1 MDLKA
6 KLQESI
12 NQELNSWTLMENET
26 VQSIIQK
33 TFLWM
38 WAITAIV
45 FAVGYYMV
53 WLIKSWAIEVSQ
65 FTIAFWVS
73 IILWLG
79 LVFAISWFWQKMSYT
94 TLSILAILFAVA
106 EWVWLT
112 WVLAYY
118 STASI
123 INAFAGAALLF
134 IIMAIYGYI
143 TKTDLT
149 KLGSM
154 LVVWLITIITLSL
167 LNMFFFHSQWF
178 DLVLSIIWLLTFLWL
193 TAWNLQTLKLA
204 AQTWDKRLEIVF
216 WVSLF
221 LDFINIFLYLL
232 RIFGSNND

>member
-6 KLQESI
+6 KLQDSI
-12 NQELNSWTLMENET
+12 NHELNYWTLAENEV
-26 VQSIIQK
+26 VQNIIQK

-45 FAVGYYMV
+45 FTVGYYV
-53 WLIKSWAIEVSQ
+53 AWLIKSWAIEVSQ
-65 FTIAFWVS
+65 FTIAFWISVA
-73 IILWLG
+73 LWFG
-79 LVFAISWFWQKMSYT
+79 LVIAISWFWQKMSYT
-94 TLSILAILFAVA
+94 TLSVLAILFAIA

-134 IIMAIYGYI
+134 IIMAIYGYV

-149 KLGSM
+149 KFWTLFM
-154 LVVWLITIITLSL
+154 VWLISIIILSL
-167 LNMFFFHSQWF
+167 INVFFIHSSTF
-178 DLVLSIIWLLTFLWL
+178 DLILSIVGLLLFLWIV
-193 TAWNLQTLKLA
+193 AWNLQTLKLA
-204 AQTWDKRLEIVF
+204 AQTWDNRLEIVF

-232 RIFGSNND
+232 RIFGSSND